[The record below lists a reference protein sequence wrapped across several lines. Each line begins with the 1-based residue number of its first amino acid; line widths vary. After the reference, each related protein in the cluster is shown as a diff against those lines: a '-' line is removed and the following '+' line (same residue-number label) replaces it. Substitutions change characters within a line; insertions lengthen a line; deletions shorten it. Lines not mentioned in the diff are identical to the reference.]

1 MRTSLTLFLLCLA
14 FGVYAQ
20 TLGGSYPQ
28 PIRNSDTAIIKRV
41 DWVQDPEILPD
52 STLEQLMRDI
62 QAYKEPE
69 KKNASMAISPLYTPG
84 EITVHTSVTPLGSTI
99 CEIPIELPK
108 GRGECAP
115 EISLC
120 YTQFSGDGVLGWG
133 WQLQG
138 FSSINIFGGKYGDYT
153 VCTGRVSSTLF
164 V

>member
-28 PIRNSDTAIIKRV
+28 PIRNSDTAVIKHV

-69 KKNASMAISPLYTPG
+69 MKNVSTAISPLYTPG
-84 EITVHTSVTPLGSTI
+84 EITVHTSVL
-99 CEIPIELPK
+99 
-108 GRGECAP
+108 
-115 EISLC
+115 
-120 YTQFSGDGVLGWG
+120 
-133 WQLQG
+133 
-138 FSSINIFGGKYGDYT
+138 
-153 VCTGRVSSTLF
+153 
-164 V
+164 